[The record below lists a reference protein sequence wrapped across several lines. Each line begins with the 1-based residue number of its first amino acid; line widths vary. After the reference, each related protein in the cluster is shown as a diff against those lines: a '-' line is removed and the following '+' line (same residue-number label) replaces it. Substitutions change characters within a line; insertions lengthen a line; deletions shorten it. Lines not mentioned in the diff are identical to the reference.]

1 MVKVWYPYHSCAPES
16 PPNRV
21 RWDRWGSIL
30 YIPSGETSEA
40 GAKLRIYYHQAQ
52 TLEGLD
58 GASSTTVPLQD
69 EEVIVLGAAAFAAL
83 QKARSS
89 VVRPSCRVR
98 MSR

>member
-1 MVKVWYPYHSCAPES
+1 MWYLYPSCAPES

-21 RWDRWGSIL
+21 RWDRRGNIS
-30 YIPSGETSEA
+30 YISWGETPEA
-40 GAKLRIYYHQAQ
+40 GAKLCVYYHQAQ